1 MRMIGLRLA
10 GWCRVVGGGGL
21 RVVLVPIAL
30 MVATCSGDDSSG
42 TTDIGGLTD
51 ASVDSNDGAGD
62 QATGGD
68 ETSTETDAAPQ
79 ADTPEVAIPDAGDG
93 VQLDVADTE
102 ELPRCD
108 ESGANESLL
117 RSGDWVMGIGVRPL
131 GGLTFPFGLRIV
143 ASSDRILTFELW
155 GRSLDGTWTSDEP
168 LTRLCDV
175 AVDVDGGFSL
185 HLPSLWLPGQ
195 ASLTGSDVEVV
206 DFGMA
211 GTVENDASICGEVTG
226 ELPLLSMDMAGST
239 FKAVPAGMEAD
250 PLENACER
258 VENPIYDPIATCPVV
273 SGGLNSMTS
282 AELEREF
289 VVVLPP
295 DFAPAGPVPLVFL
308 FHGSGG
314 TAPDIINASGLDA
327 LLETNEFILVVPEGA
342 NDPNGDNLFP
352 VEWNSV
358 VPLYDMDNPDLVFFD
373 DILTCVGEAWDVD
386 PARIYVT
393 GISGGGLF
401 STFVGLHRSEVV
413 AAAAPL
419 SGGYV
424 DGLSWPEGDY
434 HRVPYLVTWGGETDI
449 AVDTDFNDLAL
460 NLLADLEAA
469 GHPIASCNHDTG
481 HRWPSEMTAAVWAWL
496 SAWTLDQTDDPF
508 AGGLTPDFPAYCSP

>member
-21 RVVLVPIAL
+21 SVVLVPIAL

-51 ASVDSNDGAGD
+51 TSVDGNDGAGD

-68 ETSTETDAAPQ
+68 ETSTDTDAAPQ
-79 ADTPEVAIPDAGDG
+79 ADAAEVAIPDAGDG

-206 DFGMA
+206 NFGMA

-258 VENPIYDPIATCPVV
+258 VENPIYDPIATCPIV

-308 FHGSGG
+308 FGWRG
-314 TAPDIINASGLDA
+314 TASAIISASGLAA
-327 LLETNEFILVVPEGA
+327 LLETNEFILVVPAGA
-342 NDPNGDNLFP
+342 NDPNGNNLFP

-449 AVDTDFNDLAL
+449 GADTDFHDLAL